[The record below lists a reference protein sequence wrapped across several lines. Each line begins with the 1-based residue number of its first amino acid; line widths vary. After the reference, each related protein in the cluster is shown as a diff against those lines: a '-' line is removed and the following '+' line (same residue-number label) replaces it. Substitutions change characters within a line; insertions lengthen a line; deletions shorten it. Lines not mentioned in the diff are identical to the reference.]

1 MNFFSFA
8 YKIPGYVF
16 GLHALCMWLYLVA
29 DNVDGKQARATKS
42 ASPLGIKISFF
53 PHSNFYFRDVV

>member
-8 YKIPGYVF
+8 FKIPGYVF
-16 GLHALCMWLYLVA
+16 GLHALCMWLYLIA

-42 ASPLGIKISFF
+42 ATPIGKKISFF
-53 PHSNFYFRDVV
+53 PN